1 MGRKLISYLSQMN
14 EFDRFFGRGL
24 ELETPRVLLRKMKA
38 EDLEEF
44 KELITDE
51 NTWKYFSKDL
61 SQPAEMESWINEA
74 LHSYDQKTRVPFTII
89 EIDTGRICG
98 TTSYG
103 NISFYDKR
111 IEIGWTWLG
120 NEFIGSSINRHAK
133 FSLLSF
139 AFEAMGME
147 RVEIKTDN
155 LNERAKAALI
165 KVGMKPEGVLRSHMQ
180 MHSDRRRDSIYF
192 GMIRE
197 EWEERK
203 MSFFSDL
210 M

>member
-1 MGRKLISYLSQMN
+1 MN
-14 EFDRFFGRGL
+14 SFDRFFSGNL
-24 ELETPRVLLRKMKA
+24 ELETPRVLLRRLKA
-38 EDLEEF
+38 EDLPA
-44 KELITDE
+44 LRALSTDE
-51 NTWKYFSKDL
+51 TTWKYFTRDL
-61 SQPAEMESWINEA
+61 SQPGEMEAWIEEA
-74 LHSYDQKTRVPFTII
+74 LQLYGEKARMPFVII
-89 EIDTGRICG
+89 EKDSGNICG

-120 NEFIGSSINRHAK
+120 NDYIGSSINRHAK
-133 FSLLSF
+133 FCLISF
-139 AFEAMGME
+139 AFEAMGMM

-180 MHSDRRRDSIYF
+180 MHSNRRRDTIYF

-203 MSFFSDL
+203 INFFADL
-210 M
+210 L